1 MDKNIAWGW
10 LTTIDAR
17 YCNENINSPEIIQ
30 EFINEI
36 LEKIE
41 MVPIG
46 GTHILWCDTHDPAKI
61 GYSVYQLLQDSNI
74 SIHFC
79 PANQN
84 QAYLD
89 LFSCR
94 PYEHEIVEALFRKYF
109 GPKTLA
115 LGFHERLA
123 PLLDNDQSASVS

>member
-1 MDKNIAWGW
+1 MNTPQAWGW
-10 LTTIDAR
+10 LTTLDAR
-17 YCNENINSPEIIQ
+17 YCNEKINDPDVIQ
-30 EFINEI
+30 AFINEV

-46 GTHILWCDTHDPAKI
+46 PTHILWCDTHDPQKI

-79 PANQN
+79 PANDN

-89 LFSCR
+89 CFSCK
-94 PYEHEIVEALFRKYF
+94 PYNQETIEEIFKKYF
-109 GPKTLA
+109 DPKTLA
-115 LGFHERLA
+115 LGFYERLA
-123 PLLDNDQSASVS
+123 PTI

>member
-30 EFINEI
+30 EFVDEI

-89 LFSCR
+89 IFSCK
-94 PYEHEIVEALFRKYF
+94 PYEADTVVDIFEKYF
-109 GPKTLA
+109 APGKHA
-115 LGFHERLA
+115 VKFHERVA
-123 PLLDNDQSASVS
+123 PT

>member
-1 MDKNIAWGW
+1 MDAWGW

-17 YCNENINSPEIIQ
+17 YCNESINSPEIIQ
-30 EFINEI
+30 EFVDEI

-84 QAYLD
+84 QAYFD

-94 PYEHEIVEALFRKYF
+94 PYKQEIIEALFRKYF
-109 GPKTLA
+109 DPKTLA

-123 PLLDNDQSASVS
+123 PLHDNDQSASVS